1 MRRPWMIMRVN
12 KLTQE
17 TIIKFGLELETTS
30 SGKYYKVP
38 SRCSFKDR
46 LTTLIF
52 FKKSWNFS
60 QQLRISKKFFLW
72 NFSDS
77 FIWWESRKSSQFC
90 HKICEQSI
98 EAQRKENVGNVYFE
112 NFKRFKNKKSSI
124 MQKLFK
130 LLFIMTM
137 LQGRFLQELVGISF
151 LKCFNRLKAPAVTLL
166 GHDETIKS
174 KNSFIIM
181 LVKDQQSWC
190 KGKQD
195 SLRELINVSGE

>member
-1 MRRPWMIMRVN
+1 M
-12 KLTQE
+12 K
-17 TIIKFGLELETTS
+17 
-30 SGKYYKVP
+30 
-38 SRCSFKDR
+38 
-46 LTTLIF
+46 
-52 FKKSWNFS
+52 FS

-72 NFSDS
+72 NFSDG

-137 LQGRFLQELVGISF
+137 LQGRFLQELVGKSF
-151 LKCFNRLKAPAVTLL
+151 RKYFNRLKAPAVTLL